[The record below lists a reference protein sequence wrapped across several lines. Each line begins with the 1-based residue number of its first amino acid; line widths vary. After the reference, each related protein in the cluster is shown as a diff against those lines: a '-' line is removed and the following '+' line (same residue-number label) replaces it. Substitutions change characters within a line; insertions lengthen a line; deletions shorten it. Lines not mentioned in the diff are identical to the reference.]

1 MASTYFTPIFIV
13 VALCICVGGIVI
25 LQMFDR
31 MFAGS
36 EFQNTVRMFGI
47 AIILNILIL
56 TFLIMSFSRVKFEP
70 GPKGPQGNRGPQGH
84 EGDEGKLSVC
94 GDHILTVSDVRKRTR
109 DSQNLDL
116 QNPYIMPD

>member
-1 MASTYFTPIFIV
+1 MANNYFTPIFIV
-13 VALCICVGGIVI
+13 VSLCICVGGIVI

-31 MFAGS
+31 MFSGS

-47 AIILNILIL
+47 AIILNVLML
-56 TFLIMSFSRVKFEP
+56 AFLIMSFSRVKFEP
-70 GPKGPQGNRGPQGH
+70 GPKGPRGNRGPQGH

-94 GDHILTVSDVRKRTR
+94 GDHTLTVSDVRKRTR

-116 QNPYIMPD
+116 QNPYIRPD

>member
-1 MASTYFTPIFIV
+1 MASNYFTPIFIV
-13 VALCICVGGIVI
+13 VVLCICVGGVAI
-25 LQMFDR
+25 LQVFDR

-47 AIILNILIL
+47 AIILNIIMLA
-56 TFLIMSFSRVKFEP
+56 FLIMSFGKIKFEP
-70 GPKGPQGNRGPQGH
+70 GPKGPRGNRGLQGN

-94 GDHILTVSDVRKRTR
+94 GDHTLTVSDVRKKTR

-116 QNPYIMPD
+116 QKPYIMPD